1 MSALDVALQLE
12 RSQILPV
19 AVMASGVALPALTV
33 LFLQLQVVLHVV
45 HEPADRVQTHTH
57 THRDAEANTR
67 KLIIKQKRENDD
79 RSLEQ
84 KHNKGLNCFIS
95 EYKCQHL

>member
-45 HEPADRVQTHTH
+45 HEPADRVQTHR
-57 THRDAEANTR
+57 HRDRDRGRGKHR
-67 KLIIKQKRENDD
+67 KVNYKTEERE
-79 RSLEQ
+79 
-84 KHNKGLNCFIS
+84 
-95 EYKCQHL
+95 

>member
-1 MSALDVALQLE
+1 MSALDVALQLK

-57 THRDAEANTR
+57 TEAEANTE
-67 KLIIKQKRENDD
+67 KFIIKQKTENDD

-84 KHNKGLNCFIS
+84 KHNKRS
-95 EYKCQHL
+95 